1 MHVYEAIVRGLDGL
15 RVTTTAFGGNGE
27 NTASLTVAAA
37 HRSKTARPIRTRH
50 EPAAAYTACGYS
62 MFVNNLGGCFATVG
76 PGAAARTG
84 TAWTA
89 SGAA

>member
-15 RVTTTAFGGNGE
+15 RVTTAFGGNGE
-27 NTASLTVAAA
+27 NIASLTVAA
-37 HRSKTARPIRTRH
+37 HRSKTARPILTRH